1 MSAAS
6 VLNRERAR
14 RFFVMDEEQRE
25 QLGEQIE
32 KLSNL
37 LGGEALPLDLSQK
50 HAHLVSNLKDVYK
63 TLRALYV
70 EAGGEDAWA
79 VYDQHLG
86 VK

>member
-1 MSAAS
+1 MGG
-6 VLNRERAR
+6 LGLF
-14 RFFVMDEEQRE
+14 RFMDEEQRE

-50 HAHLVSNLKDVYK
+50 HAYLVSNLKDVYK
-63 TLRALYV
+63 ALRAIYV
-70 EAGGEDAWA
+70 AAGGEDAWA
-79 VYDQHLG
+79 VYDNHLA